1 MPLHWRI
8 DDVKNFNELCYEE
21 RVPYPSEGGGDKP
34 VTMLRA
40 RTRQLVFATMIVGMC
55 KISEKNCKEFF
66 YRLHLYESMFGSLIV
81 EEDGEP
87 CFFLLPDVKDHIG
100 LVTNATTTPFGQWSK
115 RVKDTYLEAIKE

>member
-8 DDVKNFNELCYEE
+8 DEVKNFDELCYEE
-21 RVPYPSEGGGDKP
+21 HPPKSKGAKP
-34 VTMLRA
+34 TTSLRP

-55 KISEKNCKEFF
+55 KISEKNFKEFW

-100 LVTNATTTPFGQWSK
+100 LVTNATITPFGQWSK